1 MNQAG
6 ADQVD
11 QVDRLAQLSQLARAA
26 LTPFEVIDAAW
37 WQPMLPIEA
46 RCTRVEVRRALRAA
60 VLRKWA
66 PEMPPWVGLPAREP
80 APFGLT
86 PRLAQRVAPVL
97 AAGLHRRSLSALVR
111 GAEVREVRGCWG
123 AEVVDCA
130 LALSAPPLEVPPMPT
145 PWRLVN
151 AADLAVIGRRLLHV
165 AVAQLP
171 APWAARL
178 RLRLPPDAADRVPAA
193 CPAPLA
199 EALAQSGAAAAGA
212 SDAWWSWLTQAILA
226 MQLRSEVAK

>member
-26 LTPFEVIDAAW
+26 LTPVEVIDAAW

-86 PRLAQRVAPVL
+86 
-97 AAGLHRRSLSALVR
+97 
-111 GAEVREVRGCWG
+111 
-123 AEVVDCA
+123 
-130 LALSAPPLEVPPMPT
+130 
-145 PWRLVN
+145 
-151 AADLAVIGRRLLHV
+151 
-165 AVAQLP
+165 
-171 APWAARL
+171 
-178 RLRLPPDAADRVPAA
+178 
-193 CPAPLA
+193 
-199 EALAQSGAAAAGA
+199 
-212 SDAWWSWLTQAILA
+212 
-226 MQLRSEVAK
+226 

>member
-6 ADQVD
+6 VD
-11 QVDRLAQLSQLARAA
+11 QVEQVEQMAQWSRLARSA

-37 WQPMLPIEA
+37 WQPLLPAQA

-60 VLRKWA
+60 VLRRWA
-66 PEMPPWVGLPAREP
+66 PEMPRWVGIPVREP
-80 APFGLT
+80 APFDLT

-130 LALSAPPLEVPPMPT
+130 LALSAAPLDVPPMPA
-145 PWRLVN
+145 PWRLVS

-178 RLRLPPDAADRVPAA
+178 RLRLPPDAADCVPAA

-199 EALAQSGAAAAGA
+199 EALARIDAAAAKA
-212 SDAWWSWLTQAILA
+212 SDALWSWLAQAIQA
-226 MQLRSEVAK
+226 MQLRSEVTR